1 MFSQINVDGSQR
13 ARDVLSDAVLAWPL
27 LAHGGVM
34 VLTNR
39 SAEALVAAPVAAAGS
54 GSAAASA
61 ASNNAAASA
70 GASAASLRPHEL
82 PRVAVEAFLAA
93 YAPELTVLGR
103 GGEQVFVKKL

>member
-1 MFSQINVDGSQR
+1 LFSQINVDGSQR

-54 GSAAASA
+54 GSAAAA
-61 ASNNAAASA
+61 ATSNA
-70 GASAASLRPHEL
+70 GASAASSALQPHEL

-93 YAPELTVLGR
+93 YAPELTMLGR